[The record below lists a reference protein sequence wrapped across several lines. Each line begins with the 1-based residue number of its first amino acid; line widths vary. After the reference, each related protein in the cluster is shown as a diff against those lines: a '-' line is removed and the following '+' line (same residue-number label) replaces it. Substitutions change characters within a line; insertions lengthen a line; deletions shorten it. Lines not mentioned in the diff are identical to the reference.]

1 MNILVFG
8 AGVLGSLYAARLQE
22 AGHDVSV
29 LARGQRLA
37 DIQRYGLVLEDV
49 RTGRQTTTSVR
60 VVAEVPPNEAYD
72 LVLVLIRKN
81 QLANALPTLKQ
92 IYSPTLLFMLNNA
105 EGPALLIRELDPL
118 RVLLGF
124 PGAGGTLE
132 NHLVRYVLIP
142 QQRTTLGELSG
153 QRTARTAALVQLF
166 ERAGFPA
173 ESSRAMDAWLKTHA
187 VFVTAI
193 SGAFYQAGADLR
205 RLADS
210 PSGVPLLVRA
220 VREGFRVLRARGVQV
235 VPFKLRILFN
245 WLPAAVPVAYW
256 RRYFRSPMGEYAFA
270 RHSRAAGD
278 ELKQLADEVRQLKA
292 DSTVATPALDELY
305 SAIDAFAGQSVP
317 KQ

>member
-8 AGVLGSLYAARLQE
+8 AGVLGSLYAARLKE
-22 AGHDVSV
+22 AGHNVSV

-37 DIQRYGLVLEDV
+37 DIQRYGLVLEDAL
-49 RTGRQTTTSVR
+49 TGRQTTTPIR
-60 VVAEVPPNEAYD
+60 VVAEVSPDEAYD

-81 QLANALPTLKQ
+81 QLVNALPTLKQ
-92 IYSPTLLFMLNNA
+92 ISSPTLLFMLNNA

-132 NHLVRYVLIP
+132 SHLVRYVLIP

-153 QRTARTAALVQLF
+153 QLTARTATLVRLF
-166 ERAGFPA
+166 EQAGFPA
-173 ESSRAMDAWLKTHA
+173 EGSRTMDAWLKTHA

-220 VREGFRVLRARGVQV
+220 VREGFRVLRARDVPV
-235 VPFKLRILFN
+235 VPLKLRVLFN
-245 WLPAAVPVAYW
+245 WMPAAVPVAYW
-256 RRYFRSPMGEYAFA
+256 RRYFRSPLGEYAFA

-292 DSTVATPALDELY
+292 GSTAATPTLDELY
-305 SAIDAFAGQSVP
+305 SAIDMFAGQSAP
-317 KQ
+317 NR

>member
-8 AGVLGSLYAARLQE
+8 AGVLGSLYAARLKE
-22 AGHDVSV
+22 AGHNVTV

-37 DIQRYGLVLEDV
+37 DIQRYGLVLEDAL
-49 RTGRQTTTSVR
+49 TGRQTTTPVR
-60 VVAEVPPNEAYD
+60 VVAEVSPDEAYD
-72 LVLVLIRKN
+72 LVLVLVRKN
-81 QLANALPTLKQ
+81 QLSNALPALKQ
-92 IYSPTLLFMLNNA
+92 ISSPTLLFMLNNA

-153 QRTARTAALVQLF
+153 QLTARTATLVRLF

-173 ESSRAMDAWLKTHA
+173 ESSRAMDDWLKTHA

-193 SGAFYQAGADLR
+193 SGAFYQAGANLR
-205 RLADS
+205 RLAES

-256 RRYFRSPMGEYAFA
+256 RRYFRSPLGEYAFA

-292 DSTVATPALDELY
+292 GCTVSTPALDELY
-305 SAIDAFAGQSVP
+305 SAIDVFAGQSAP
-317 KQ
+317 NR

>member
-60 VVAEVPPNEAYD
+60 VVAEVPPDEAYD

-124 PGAGGTLE
+124 PGPVG
-132 NHLVRYVLIP
+132 RW
-142 QQRTTLGELSG
+142 RTTWS
-153 QRTARTAALVQLF
+153 
-166 ERAGFPA
+166 
-173 ESSRAMDAWLKTHA
+173 
-187 VFVTAI
+187 VTC
-193 SGAFYQAGADLR
+193 
-205 RLADS
+205 
-210 PSGVPLLVRA
+210 
-220 VREGFRVLRARGVQV
+220 
-235 VPFKLRILFN
+235 
-245 WLPAAVPVAYW
+245 
-256 RRYFRSPMGEYAFA
+256 
-270 RHSRAAGD
+270 
-278 ELKQLADEVRQLKA
+278 
-292 DSTVATPALDELY
+292 
-305 SAIDAFAGQSVP
+305 
-317 KQ
+317 